1 MCEREVCSKNSKIN
15 QQEWL
20 CGERGACMIQVYH
33 TKLNGVW
40 YGAAVQDEQVL
51 ATCFSVE
58 ELDLR
63 RLLRKLPH
71 NIPFQVVEE
80 PNQFLTNVLGF
91 LEEVFNGKDR
101 KSYGFKIAMDHLSS
115 YTRNV
120 LKCTRL
126 VPVGYVTSYGAI
138 AKVVGGSARSVGR
151 VEASNPFP
159 LLIPCHRVVRSD
171 LSVGGYGYGEQV
183 KLEIL
188 QREERGYEESMGL
201 EVEERELSL
210 FPAEWVKQKQG

>member
-1 MCEREVCSKNSKIN
+1 
-15 QQEWL
+15 
-20 CGERGACMIQVYH
+20 MIYVYQ
-33 TKLNGVW
+33 KKMNDIW

-51 ATCFSVE
+51 ATCFSVKE
-58 ELDLR
+58 PDLR
-63 RLLRKLPH
+63 RLLRRQPYD
-71 NIPFQVVEE
+71 IPFQVAEE
-80 PNQFLTNVLGF
+80 PNQLLTKVLES
-91 LEEVFNGKDR
+91 LKEVFNGKDR
-101 KSYGFKIAMDHLSS
+101 ESYGFKIATDHLSS
-115 YTRNV
+115 YARKV
-120 LKCTRL
+120 LNCTCL

-171 LSVGGYGYGEQV
+171 LSIGGYGYGEQV

-201 EVEERELSL
+201 KVEGGELSL
-210 FPAEWVKQKQG
+210 FPAEWVKQRG

>member
-1 MCEREVCSKNSKIN
+1 
-15 QQEWL
+15 
-20 CGERGACMIQVYH
+20 MIQVYH
-33 TKLNGVW
+33 TKLNDVW

-58 ELDLR
+58 EPDLR
-63 RLLRKLPH
+63 RLLRKLPDG
-71 NIPFQVVEE
+71 IPFQVTEE
-80 PNQFLTNVLGF
+80 PNQLLTNVLGA

-101 KSYGFKIAMDHLSS
+101 ESYGFKIAMDHLSS
-115 YTRNV
+115 YTRKV
-120 LKCTRL
+120 LNCTRL
-126 VPVGYVTSYGAI
+126 VPVGYVTAYGAI

-171 LSVGGYGYGEQV
+171 LIIGGYGCGEEV

-201 EVEERELSL
+201 KLEGGELSL
-210 FPAEWVKQKQG
+210 FPAKWVKQKQGELLRG

>member
-1 MCEREVCSKNSKIN
+1 
-15 QQEWL
+15 
-20 CGERGACMIQVYH
+20 MIQVYH

-51 ATCFSVE
+51 VTCFSVE
-58 ELDLR
+58 EPDLR
-63 RLLRKLPH
+63 RLLRRLPDG
-71 NIPFQVVEE
+71 IPFQVAEE
-80 PNQFLTNVLGF
+80 SNQLLTNVLGA
-91 LEEVFNGKDR
+91 LDEVFNGNDR
-101 KSYGFKIAMDHLSS
+101 ESYGFKIAMDHLSS
-115 YTRNV
+115 YTRKLLN
-120 LKCTRL
+120 CTCL

-171 LSVGGYGYGEQV
+171 LSIGGYGYGEQV

-188 QREERGYEESMGL
+188 QREERGYEESRGL

-210 FPAEWVKQKQG
+210 FPAEWVKQKQGELLRG